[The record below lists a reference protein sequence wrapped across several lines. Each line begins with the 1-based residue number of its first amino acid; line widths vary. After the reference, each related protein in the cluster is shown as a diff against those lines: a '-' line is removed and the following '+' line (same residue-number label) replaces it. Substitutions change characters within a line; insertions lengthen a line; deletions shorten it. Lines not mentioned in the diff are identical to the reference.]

1 MKKVILV
8 ALILVW
14 MISIYMFSNQPAE
27 ISGNMSNGITENF
40 LEKIGKQEKP
50 RFPQSHG
57 KRGRSHKLKQLVVF
71 FSHFEVALGMC
82 AYRTNFRRL
91 LADH

>member
-40 LEKIGKQEKP
+40 LEKIGILSGKTIDEK
-50 RFPQSHG
+50 
-57 KRGRSHKLKQLVVF
+57 
-71 FSHFEVALGMC
+71 E
-82 AYRTNFRRL
+82 
-91 LADH
+91 